1 MANVPWFSHSRAL
14 TRRSRLLALALALA
28 AILVLG
34 ILAMTAFFL
43 LRDEGAVADA
53 DSITLAMP
61 ATDGPPDTTE
71 GELISHL
78 TITGGALDEVKLG
91 LYLTDMSGR
100 TLMLD
105 PAYGATIE
113 LTNLN
118 SGAVVDERRMNP
130 VADAATPTFTLDEP
144 EMDSE
149 GWWRVHATVERPEG
163 NALTSD
169 FHILLPD
176 PNIMGFDAPPDAE
189 TDPAAAEV
197 LASAIDQMS
206 EWGSLR
212 WWEWLS
218 GGNDSLIIAE
228 FAVTTTE
235 ANGQPNAFRNDIIFA
250 GGFERRMDGGPPAE
264 PARNHYTAVTI
275 GEQGWTRNE
284 EGEVTERPPSNYL
297 PIDRYPETYQGADQ
311 IRFGIEEEIGGRT
324 AQVIT
329 FRVPGGSPKSQA
341 WFAFWIDTETGN
353 ILKNAMVADS
363 HYMLW
368 IYSDINEPF
377 VIEPPE
383 GAEYVPATPISSPA
397 ATPVAH
403 GREIPDEQP

>member
-1 MANVPWFSHSRAL
+1 VANAPWFSRSRAL
-14 TRRSRLLALALALA
+14 TRRSTLLAIALA

-34 ILAMTAFFL
+34 ILATTAFFL

-71 GELISHL
+71 GDLISHL
-78 TITGGALDEVKLG
+78 TVTGGAPDEVELG
-91 LYLTDMSGR
+91 LYLTDVSGR
-100 TLMLD
+100 ALMPD
-105 PAYGATIE
+105 AAYAATVE
-113 LTNLN
+113 LTDLN
-118 SGAVVDERRMNP
+118 SGAVVDGQRMNP
-130 VADAATPTFTLDEP
+130 IAEASTPTFTLDEP
-144 EMDSE
+144 GMDSE
-149 GWWRVHATVERPEG
+149 GWWRVRTTTERPQG
-163 NALTSD
+163 NPLTSD

-176 PNIMGFDAPPDAE
+176 PNIRGFDAPPEPE
-189 TDPAAAEV
+189 TDPAAAEM
-197 LASAIDQMS
+197 LTKAIDQIS
-206 EWGSLR
+206 EWDSLR

-235 ANGQPNAFRNDIIFA
+235 ANGQPNAFRNDMIFA
-250 GGFERRMDGGPPAE
+250 GGFERRMDGGPPPQ

-324 AQVIT
+324 AQIIT
-329 FRVPGGSPKSQA
+329 FRVPGGSPQSQA
-341 WFAFWIDTETGN
+341 WFAFWIDTETADV
-353 ILKNAMVADS
+353 LRNAMVADS

-383 GAEYVPATPISSPA
+383 SAEYMPATPTSSPA
-397 ATPVAH
+397 ATPIAH
-403 GREIPDEQP
+403 RRAVPDEQP